1 MGGVTTTDAPATG
14 AGPARARLDRLVL
27 TSNVVAGI
35 WWLLVLA
42 PPWRDQF
49 GGSVLFLVAAA
60 YVVAGSVFLAAV
72 SVREGTRRQ
81 EALAWVTPWLAA
93 VALLTLLGVSTST
106 EQSVSDWLLSVLSGL
121 SIATP
126 GYLVWQVSA
135 LAVRRL
141 MVWRS
146 RGDRATADP
155 SPGG

>member
-42 PPWRDQF
+42 PPWRD
-49 GGSVLFLVAAA
+49 LFLVAAA

-72 SVREGTRRQ
+72 SAREGTRRQ

-135 LAVRRL
+135 LAVRRT

-146 RGDRATADP
+146 SGDRATTDLGGP
-155 SPGG
+155 SS